1 LNRDTYM
8 YQKIDIPVIIPK
20 EEWDKVQEIIASRT
34 QKMGD
39 DLRGKKEV
47 KEFWSKKLLCK
58 CGSSFRR
65 NKWRTNKTGEE
76 VFGYQCQRQI
86 NYGSKQFREK
96 NGLDTEGYC
105 DIRMVADWK
114 LDMMAKI
121 IIEQIWKNKG
131 ESIILAL
138 KMIADNY
145 EEDVSPVKKNNKEI
159 ELKIE
164 KLQNRMKNLIEM
176 RADGEIT
183 KEDFTEFK
191 NSINDQISILNSEL
205 VIEEIESDK
214 PESIEK
220 KIDTIRQII
229 DESID
234 FSQPKLPRYI
244 IDRFI
249 SKVVVLDNN
258 KFRWYLTLG
267 DNPDDDMY
275 IDAQVEGRKNN
286 SSVQILS
293 SEDSLLTFHSSTGSN
308 R

>member
-1 LNRDTYM
+1 
-8 YQKIDIPVIIPK
+8 
-20 EEWDKVQEIIASRT
+20 
-34 QKMGD
+34 
-39 DLRGKKEV
+39 
-47 KEFWSKKLLCK
+47 
-58 CGSSFRR
+58 
-65 NKWRTNKTGEE
+65 
-76 VFGYQCQRQI
+76 
-86 NYGSKQFREK
+86 
-96 NGLDTEGYC
+96 
-105 DIRMVADWK
+105 MVADWK

-275 IDAQVEGRKNN
+275 IDAQLEGRKNN

-293 SEDSLLTFHSSTGSN
+293 SGDSLLTFHSSTGSN

>member
-1 LNRDTYM
+1 MLGY
-8 YQKIDIPVIIPK
+8 KIYFNG
-20 EEWDKVQEIIASRT
+20 DKFVADNTATEVQTMPCDSTVSWMA
-34 QKMGD
+34 
-39 DLRGKKEV
+39 
-47 KEFWSKKLLCK
+47 
-58 CGSSFRR
+58 
-65 NKWRTNKTGEE
+65 NKT
-76 VFGYQCQRQI
+76 Y
-86 NYGSKQFREK
+86 
-96 NGLDTEGYC
+96 
-105 DIRMVADWK
+105 
-114 LDMMAKI
+114 
-121 IIEQIWKNKG
+121 
-131 ESIILAL
+131 
-138 KMIADNY
+138 ADNVV
-145 EEDVSPVKKNNKEI
+145 EKHNANDLKDVKKCKECG
-159 ELKIE
+159 KYFWQTNDE
-164 KLQNRMKNLIEM
+164 K
-176 RADGEIT
+176 
-183 KEDFTEFK
+183 
-191 NSINDQISILNSEL
+191 
-205 VIEEIESDK
+205 
-214 PESIEK
+214 K

>member
-1 LNRDTYM
+1 
-8 YQKIDIPVIIPK
+8 
-20 EEWDKVQEIIASRT
+20 
-34 QKMGD
+34 
-39 DLRGKKEV
+39 
-47 KEFWSKKLLCK
+47 
-58 CGSSFRR
+58 
-65 NKWRTNKTGEE
+65 
-76 VFGYQCQRQI
+76 
-86 NYGSKQFREK
+86 
-96 NGLDTEGYC
+96 
-105 DIRMVADWK
+105 
-114 LDMMAKI
+114 
-121 IIEQIWKNKG
+121 
-131 ESIILAL
+131 
-138 KMIADNY
+138 
-145 EEDVSPVKKNNKEI
+145 
-159 ELKIE
+159 
-164 KLQNRMKNLIEM
+164 MKNLIEM